1 MSLLV
6 VIPAYA
12 GDYSYALANL
22 QRQQPCGHSALL
34 VLDSGLSK
42 EQCKALRA
50 EAQEAFTHTAVLPLT
65 LPSFSTV
72 AWPTAANYVWQSAV
86 RHIESEVVQWV
97 KRKLRGWLWWEADAA
112 PLTPDWLDTLDS
124 VYATC
129 GKPIMGHIVPQRGH
143 MNGVAIY
150 PFDMSRYAYKAM
162 LTRATPFDVALSS
175 ECRSRIAPANELI
188 AHVLKRQGGDAPRP
202 LTAKAIFG
210 MPSTCVLAHGFCHHQ
225 SHEVPQNFTTVIT
238 NHGRP
243 EQLWRAFQSC
253 LIAGVQ
259 NIVVVSTHLDE
270 AVLEIHSEILKAHPE
285 THIIAIRHD
294 PGCTQAWLAGVQT
307 AKTPWVHILH
317 DDDMVLPQFAEEI
330 GSVLLEQ
337 NVRFLLL
344 NAQFH
349 SGTSIRASE
358 PLWNE
363 SEGLHDAKELQSRL
377 LSKPRSIS
385 PVSGV
390 FEQSFLERVLC
401 EFQERCANRSEF
413 QLRPTMQVGNDLL
426 IWLRA
431 TELEGKFRY
440 ITKPLVSYG
449 SHPGSITVADQAT
462 NANRLPT
469 MYQAVKD
476 YWSGKPSS
484 TVELERCAIFC
495 YVPNQTEALPFLNH
509 LNRWKRSMPLHL
521 VVHSQTSLSKVH
533 EFKESDTEF
542 LISTPPKFQTHG
554 GCLPSDQYAMLAF
567 LHILKAAIERQ
578 LTHFILIETDC
589 RFSADYWDQKIWQE
603 FKAWP
608 EEALFGGTPVCW
620 HPWSKGHDE
629 SQKIIDYAHRY
640 QQSSG
645 VAMAF
650 EGAYNSQW
658 GMAIYPNGAL
668 AIYNVSE
675 CREYLSDVLPV
686 LDASPNKQGAMLA
699 PFHTFDLHIG
709 RKLVA
714 KHGVSGALSKLAY
727 LPSVY
732 SGCKNHHV
740 TLEERLA
747 MIRTGRKVAVHHI
760 KTSEA
765 PWE

>member
-22 QRQQPCGHSALL
+22 QWQQPCGHSALL

-42 EQCKALRA
+42 EQRKSLRDEA
-50 EAQEAFTHTAVLPLT
+50 EKSFAHTTILAAHLVSAFKG
-65 LPSFSTV
+65 
-72 AWPTAANYVWQSAV
+72 WPAAPNYVWQFTV
-86 RHIESEVVQWV
+86 RYIESEVVHWA
-97 KRKLRGWLWWEADAA
+97 KRRLSAWLWWEADAA
-112 PLTPDWLDTLDS
+112 PLTPDWLDTLDAA
-124 VYATC
+124 YAKC

-175 ECRSRIAPANELI
+175 ECMSRIAPANQFI

-202 LTAKAIFG
+202 LTMKAAFG
-210 MPSTCVLAHGFCHHQ
+210 LPSTCVLAHGFYHPPTD
-225 SHEVPQNFTTVIT
+225 EPPQHFTTVIT

-253 LIAGVQ
+253 LIAGMQ
-259 NIVVVSTHLDE
+259 NIVVVSTQLDS

-285 THIIAIRHD
+285 TQIIALKHD
-294 PGCTQAWLAGVQT
+294 PGCTQAWLAGVQA

-317 DDDMVLPQFAEEI
+317 DDDMVLPTFAEEI
-330 GSVLLEQ
+330 GAVLEQ

-390 FEQSFLERVLC
+390 FEQSFLERVLR
-401 EFQERCANRSEF
+401 EFQERCANRTEF

-462 NANRLPT
+462 NANRLSA

-476 YWSGKPSS
+476 YWSGKPYV

-495 YVPNQTEALPFLNH
+495 YVPGAPEAASFLKH
-509 LNRWKRSMPLHL
+509 LTSWKRTMPLHL
-521 VVHSQTSLSKVH
+521 IVHDACIEDGIMVPL
-533 EFKESDTEF
+533 
-542 LISTPPKFQTHG
+542 PPTFRTHG

-567 LHILKAAIERQ
+567 LHILKAAIERK

-589 RFSADYWDQKIWQE
+589 RFSADYWDQKMWQE

-608 EEALFGGTPVCW
+608 EEALLGGTPVCW

-629 SQKIIDYAHRY
+629 SQKLIDYAHRY
-640 QQSSG
+640 QQASG

-650 EGAYNSQW
+650 EGAYSSQW

-668 AIYNVSE
+668 AIYSVSE

-686 LDASPNKQGAMLA
+686 LDAAPNKQGAMLA

-709 RKLVA
+709 RRLVA
-714 KHGVSGALSKLAY
+714 KHGVSGALAKLAY